1 MKVLV
6 INHSQVKKLLTME
19 ECIEVMS
26 EVLKSLARG
35 ESEMPLRQSM
45 WLPDKKGL
53 LGMMP
58 GFVGNLKVMGIKAV
72 SVFPSNTNTEYD
84 CHQGVVLLF
93 ETEYGRPFT
102 IIDATEITK
111 IRTAAVS
118 AVATDL
124 LARKD
129 ARELAI
135 LGTGVQGREHLKAM
149 LLVRKIQKVRAWDLY
164 PEKAD
169 QFAQEESEKYSI
181 PVEAVATSRDAV
193 RDADIICTT
202 SGAREPILFGD
213 SIREG
218 VHINAVGACFSTARE
233 LDAEA
238 VAKAKMFVDRRE
250 SALNEAGDFIL
261 AKKEGAV
268 SDGHI
273 RGEIGDILVGSIKG
287 RESEEEITLF
297 ESLGLAVEDIAS
309 AEYVYRKAL
318 QKGVG
323 SSVELGGERHSHG

>member
-6 INHSQVKKLLTME
+6 INHLQVQELLRME

-26 EVLKSLARG
+26 EALKSFARK
-35 ESEMPLRQSM
+35 EAQMPLRQSM
-45 WLPDKKGL
+45 WLPDKRGV

-58 GFVGNLKVMGIKAV
+58 GFMGNLKVMGIKAI
-72 SVFPSNTNTEYD
+72 SVFPGNTNTEYD
-84 CHQGVVLLF
+84 CHQGAVMLF
-93 ETEYGRPFT
+93 ETEYGQPLT

-129 ARELAI
+129 AQELAI
-135 LGTGVQGREHLKAM
+135 LGTGVQGRQHLKAM
-149 LLVRKIQKVRAWDLY
+149 LLVRKIQKVRVWDLY
-164 PEKAD
+164 PEKAH
-169 QFAQEESEKYSI
+169 QFAQEESEKYYV
-181 PVEAVATSRDAV
+181 PVEAVETSRAAV
-193 RDADIICTT
+193 READIICTT
-202 SGAREPILFGD
+202 SGAKEPILFGD
-213 SIREG
+213 SIKEG

-238 VAKAKMFVDRRE
+238 VAKARMFVDSLE
-250 SALNEAGDFIL
+250 SAVNEAGDFIL
-261 AKKEGAV
+261 AKKEGAI
-268 SDGHI
+268 DDDHI
-273 RGEIGDILVGSIKG
+273 RGEIGDILLGTIKG
-287 RESEEEITLF
+287 RESEKEITLF

-318 QKGVG
+318 QKGEG
-323 SSVELGGERHSHG
+323 TSVELGGKRHGRS